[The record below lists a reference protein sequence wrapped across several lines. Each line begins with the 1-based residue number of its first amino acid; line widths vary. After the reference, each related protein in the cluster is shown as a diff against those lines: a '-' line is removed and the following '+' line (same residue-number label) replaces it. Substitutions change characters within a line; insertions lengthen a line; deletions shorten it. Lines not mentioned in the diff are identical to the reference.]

1 MPILT
6 DTPIHICCF
15 QMRRKVVK
23 SEEARRSNWAKPKGP
38 RQGEVL
44 GAGGE
49 LAPYP
54 LTREVWA
61 AV

>member
-1 MPILT
+1 
-6 DTPIHICCF
+6 
-15 QMRRKVVK
+15 MRRKVVK